1 MMRHDGRVA
10 IVTGASR
17 GIGLAIAA
25 QLVREGAKV
34 CITARK
40 VDALAEAAAT
50 IGDEKSVITLPGS
63 LGDPEHQRA
72 AVQLTLETF
81 GRLDI
86 LVNNAATNPAYGPL
100 MDIDL
105 SAGRRIFEQNVL
117 GTIGWIQ
124 HAYRAALAAHGG
136 SVVNVTS
143 LAGLQP
149 ADGIGMYGA
158 SKAALTLLTRQL
170 AGELGPRVRVNAV
183 APAVVKTK
191 FAKVLYEDNE
201 AELSERYPMKRLGVP
216 EDVSGAVSFLASEEA
231 AWITG
236 QTLAVDGGVQQFG
249 GL

>member
-1 MMRHDGRVA
+1 MRHDGRVA

-105 SAGRRIFEQNVL
+105 SAGRRIFEENVL

-124 HAYRAALAAHGG
+124 HAYRAALAVHGG

-201 AELSERYPMKRLGVP
+201 AELAERYPMKRLGVP